1 MCPKL
6 GLCCP
11 CSSRRAGVVSV
22 PHWWRD
28 EVYASLYGVG
38 QSSPPVLALPD
49 VLIYGVELEPR
60 SVLLTLLKL
69 IKKRSVNKKE

>member
-1 MCPKL
+1 M
-6 GLCCP
+6 
-11 CSSRRAGVVSV
+11 

-49 VLIYGVELEPR
+49 VLTYGVELEPR

-69 IKKRSVNKKE
+69 IKKKKCEQKRMIHI